1 MKLKLSG
8 TILQLINQFL
18 PPGQSGFILQRS
30 AVSAKLREGER
41 VPGRIMLTS
50 NSCTSLKVLHVTCC
64 PILKN
69 ISSWR
74 PFNGRVENENSAI
87 FMRHV
92 FAISQCKPCS
102 VAKQQNATSFWS
114 CLAAVWVA
122 RAWHYANIALSRLAE
137 SKARAKETIYSSR
150 SMRFQLGILKPAIQG
165 LFHFMEST

>member
-1 MKLKLSG
+1 M
-8 TILQLINQFL
+8 
-18 PPGQSGFILQRS
+18 QRS

-50 NSCTSLKVLHVTCC
+50 NSCISTACDMLPHFEEYQQLKAPYC
-64 PILKN
+64 
-69 ISSWR
+69 
-74 PFNGRVENENSAI
+74 NGRVENENSAI

-114 CLAAVWVA
+114 CLAAVRVA
-122 RAWHYANIALSRLAE
+122 RTWRYANIALSRLAE
-137 SKARAKETIYSSR
+137 SKARAKEAVYRSR